1 MLKFYLGAS
10 GAGKSTKL
18 YQDIIERSI
27 KETERN
33 FLIIVPDQFT
43 MQTQMDIVKMH
54 PAHGI
59 MNIDV
64 LSFGR
69 LAHRVFDEVGTDWRQ
84 ADLHIDLQKAGLKWR
99 YGTWPNG
106 TTRSSARKAA
116 RWSGS
121 TNACGRCWTTCAKP
135 RR

>member
-43 MQTQMDIVKMH
+43 MQT
-54 PAHGI
+54 
-59 MNIDV
+59 
-64 LSFGR
+64 
-69 LAHRVFDEVGTDWRQ
+69 
-84 ADLHIDLQKAGLKWR
+84 
-99 YGTWPNG
+99 
-106 TTRSSARKAA
+106 
-116 RWSGS
+116 
-121 TNACGRCWTTCAKP
+121 
-135 RR
+135 